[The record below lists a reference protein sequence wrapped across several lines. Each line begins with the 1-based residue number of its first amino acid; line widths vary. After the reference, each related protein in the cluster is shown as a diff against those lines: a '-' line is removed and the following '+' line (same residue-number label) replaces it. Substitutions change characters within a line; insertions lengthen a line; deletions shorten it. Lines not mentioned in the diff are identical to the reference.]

1 MCLFSAEIG
10 DSCAQPRWQPK
21 DVWVA
26 RDPFGATPGTGP
38 KNSAWICLPGQRRLV
53 TQELVGC
60 TLVTQESS
68 KPCPQ
73 LVPGVDIM
81 KLAIGPEEAFVL
93 SRVDGHSDH
102 QAISFA
108 TGLDAARVESA
119 LCRLA
124 EVGAITY
131 ASLSHGAK
139 QEPPAAGR
147 GSEDMGRPRQ
157 APLDLLKGD
166 DRQTA
171 AGFLSSHDAAISV
184 LCDPAE
190 LEGDFDLSI
199 ERRRLVLGI
208 FNQLDSIDHYQ
219 ALGLQRDA
227 DRKAIKDAYF
237 ELVATIH
244 PDKYYGKNIGH
255 FREKMEKCFARVT
268 EAYNVLS
275 RQATRQEYDT
285 YLRAQQEAADL
296 QRALDMRVTADDLDR
311 LELELMRIAEASS
324 SAPPDSSNGE
334 TPVAKSPSA
343 PKHNFRVLTER
354 ERRQAL
360 ANTLR
365 RTSPGFRLSVTPEP
379 NASSAT
385 PESTERSEGL
395 KVLYESR
402 LQRARQTQ
410 LLAHT
415 QAAKEALERN
425 DPVAACN
432 SLKLA
437 QQLANRDPAVLMH
450 LSTMQNEANG
460 ILAGR
465 FLEQAQYEERHGNME
480 AAGRSYAR
488 AADARPSVELWER
501 AARCAKAANTD
512 LRFAAESA
520 KKAAELDPARLD
532 LHLLLA
538 EIYLDAQLKASA
550 SAVVERA
557 LRLAPNDDRLKELR
571 RRLDRGGN

>member
-1 MCLFSAEIG
+1 
-10 DSCAQPRWQPK
+10 
-21 DVWVA
+21 
-26 RDPFGATPGTGP
+26 
-38 KNSAWICLPGQRRLV
+38 
-53 TQELVGC
+53 
-60 TLVTQESS
+60 
-68 KPCPQ
+68 
-73 LVPGVDIM
+73 M

-93 SRVDGHSDH
+93 SRVDGHSDN
-102 QAISFA
+102 QAISCA
-108 TGLDAARVESA
+108 TGLDASRVETA

-131 ASLSHGAK
+131 PSSLSHGGK
-139 QEPPAAGR
+139 PGPVAASR
-147 GSEDMGRPRQ
+147 ALEDHGRPLQ
-157 APLDLLKGD
+157 SPLDLLRSD
-166 DRQTA
+166 ECQSPSAHRP
-171 AGFLSSHDAAISV
+171 SHDAAISV
-184 LCDPAE
+184 LYDPAE
-190 LEGDFDLSI
+190 LEGDYDLNI

-208 FNQLDSIDHYQ
+208 YSQLDGIDHYQ

-237 ELVATIH
+237 ELVAAIH
-244 PDKYYGKNIGH
+244 PDKYFGKNIGH

-268 EAYNVLS
+268 EAYDVLS
-275 RQATRQEYDT
+275 RQATRQEYDL

-296 QRALDMRVTADDLDR
+296 QRALDMRVTADDIDR

-324 SAPPDSSNGE
+324 SAPPDSTSSE
-334 TPVAKSPSA
+334 PPLAKSPSA

-365 RTSPGFRLSVTPEP
+365 RTSPGFRLSVNPEP
-379 NASSAT
+379 NVSSAT
-385 PESTERSEGL
+385 AESTERSEGL
-395 KVLYESR
+395 KNLYESR

-450 LSTMQNEANG
+450 LSAMQNEANG

-488 AADARPSVELWER
+488 AAEARPSVELWER
-501 AARCAKAANTD
+501 AARCAKEANTD

-532 LHLLLA
+532 SHLLLA

-557 LRLAPNDDRLKELR
+557 LRLAPNDDRIKELR